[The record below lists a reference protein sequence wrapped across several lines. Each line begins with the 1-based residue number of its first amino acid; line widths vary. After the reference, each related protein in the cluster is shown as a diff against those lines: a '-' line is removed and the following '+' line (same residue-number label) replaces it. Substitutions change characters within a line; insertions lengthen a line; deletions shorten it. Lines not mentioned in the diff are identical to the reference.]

1 MDASLFAGIFYLY
14 HFAKLFIIYFHFRNM
29 NKRIAVMD
37 LGTNTFHL
45 LIAEPAENG
54 FREILHLTEAVKLG
68 EGGMKDGLIKPEA
81 FARGV
86 KTMQLFAE
94 KIAIKEAL
102 QVRAVATS
110 AVRSTKN
117 GQDFIREVKEKTGIE
132 IEVIDGLQE
141 AELIYKGVKS
151 SEILSAQKSLILD
164 IGGGSVEFIL
174 CDQEKIF
181 WKHSFEIGA
190 QRLRQLFHQD
200 DPITKENTTQL
211 NQYLEEQLQ
220 MLFLS
225 VKNQDVQQLIG
236 SAGSF
241 ETYAEMIEVDK
252 NHAFN
257 IKKTKTY
264 NFEIPD
270 FERVTHWLQHSGH
283 EERLHKKGIIP
294 LRVDMIVVAS
304 LITVFILQKLE
315 IPQLSMTTYSLKEGI
330 LTELMDESR

>member
-1 MDASLFAGIFYLY
+1 M
-14 HFAKLFIIYFHFRNM
+14 KQ
-29 NKRIAVMD
+29 RIAVMD

-45 LIAEPAENG
+45 LIAEKTENG
-54 FREILHLTEAVKLG
+54 FKEILHLTEAVKLG
-68 EGGMKDGLIKPEA
+68 EGGMKDGLITPQA
-81 FARGV
+81 FERGL

-94 KIAIKEAL
+94 NIAVKEAL

-117 GQDFIREVKEKTGIE
+117 GLDFIWRVKEKTGIE

-151 SEILSAQKSLILD
+151 SGILSAQKSLVLD

-190 QRLRQLFHQD
+190 QRLRQLFHQA
-200 DPITKENTTQL
+200 DPITQENIIQL

-225 VKNQDVQQLIG
+225 VKNQQVQQLIG

-241 ETYAEMIEVDK
+241 ETYAEMIELDK
-252 NHAFN
+252 SHAFN

-264 NFEIPD
+264 DFEIPD
-270 FERVTHWLQHSGH
+270 FERVANWLQNSSH
-283 EERLHKKGIIP
+283 EERLNKKGIIP

-304 LITVFILQKLE
+304 LLTSFIMQKLE
-315 IPQLSMTTYSLKEGI
+315 IPKLSMTTYSLKEGI
-330 LTELMDESR
+330 IAESF

>member
-1 MDASLFAGIFYLY
+1 
-14 HFAKLFIIYFHFRNM
+14 M
-29 NKRIAVMD
+29 NQRIAVMD

-45 LIAEPAENG
+45 LIAEKTENG
-54 FREILHLTEAVKLG
+54 FNEILHLTEAVKLG
-68 EGGMKDGLIKPEA
+68 EGGMKDGLIAPQA
-81 FARGV
+81 FERGL

-94 KIAIKEAL
+94 NIAVKEAL

-117 GQDFIREVKEKTGIE
+117 GSDFIREVKEKTGIE

-151 SEILSAQKSLILD
+151 SGILSAQKSLVLD

-174 CDQEKIF
+174 CDEHKIF
-181 WKHSFEIGA
+181 RKHSFEIGA
-190 QRLRQLFHQD
+190 QRLRQLFHQA
-200 DPITKENTTQL
+200 DPITQENIIQL

-225 VKNQDVQQLIG
+225 VKNQQVQQLIG

-241 ETYAEMIEVDK
+241 ETYAEMIELDK

-257 IKKTKTY
+257 IKKNKTY
-264 NFEIPD
+264 DFEIPD
-270 FERVTHWLQHSGH
+270 FKRVAHWLQNSSHQK
-283 EERLHKKGIIP
+283 RLDKRSIIP
-294 LRVDMIVVAS
+294 LRVDMIVVAV
-304 LITVFILQKLE
+304 LVTKFVMQKLQ
-315 IPQLSMTTYSLKEGI
+315 IPKLAMTTYSLKEGV
-330 LTELMDESR
+330 LAEMLEE

>member
-1 MDASLFAGIFYLY
+1 M
-14 HFAKLFIIYFHFRNM
+14 KQ
-29 NKRIAVMD
+29 RIAVMD

-45 LIAEPAENG
+45 LIAEKTENG
-54 FREILHLTEAVKLG
+54 FKEILHLTEAVKLG
-68 EGGMKDGLIKPEA
+68 EGGMKDGLITPQA
-81 FARGV
+81 FERGL

-94 KIAIKEAL
+94 KIAVKEAL

-151 SEILSAQKSLILD
+151 SGILSAQKSLVLD

-174 CDQEKIF
+174 CDENEIF

-190 QRLRQLFHQD
+190 QRLRQLFHQS
-200 DPITKENTTQL
+200 DPITQENIIQL

-225 VKNQDVQQLIG
+225 VKNQQVQQLIG

-241 ETYAEMIEVDK
+241 ETYAEMIEVEK
-252 NHAFN
+252 GHAFN
-257 IKKTKTY
+257 LKKTKTY
-264 NFEIPD
+264 DFEIAD
-270 FERVTHWLQHSGH
+270 FERVAHWLQNSSH
-283 EERLHKKGIIP
+283 EERRNKKGIIL

-304 LITVFILQKLE
+304 LLTSFIMQKLE
-315 IPQLSMTTYSLKEGI
+315 IKKLSMTTYSLKEG
-330 LTELMDESR
+330 LLAESF